1 MLYCRGI
8 LASVFQ
14 CHTVCLKLS
23 WSVWL
28 SVGLSFYLSVCLS
41 GYMKEQQIPYLSVW
55 IHKFCFL
62 MRFAFVCQCHF
73 LSWFIIVCLTVS
85 WSVYLSV
92 CLAIYLFFCLFVCL
106 AVCLSVCLCVW
117 IHEFCK
123 EKKNIVIGS
132 QNVRFPYLRFNV
144 MEKRKTFIYKIVRVI
159 EQDSKLYM
167 TDVTHFF
174 SHKTVTATS
183 I

>member
-1 MLYCRGI
+1 MLYCSGI
-8 LASVFQ
+8 LASVCQ
-14 CHTVCLKLS
+14 CHTVCFKLS

-55 IHKFCFL
+55 IHKFCFV
-62 MRFAFVCQCHF
+62 MRFASVCQCHF

-92 CLAIYLFFCLFVCL
+92 CLAIYLFS
-106 AVCLSVCLCVW
+106 VCLSVLLSVYLSVCVS
-117 IHEFCK
+117 EFMNFARR
-123 EKKNIVIGS
+123 KKYIVTGS
-132 QNVRFPYLRFNV
+132 QNVCFPYLRFNV

-167 TDVTHFF
+167 TDVTHF
-174 SHKTVTATS
+174 
-183 I
+183 